1 MTEISELQRKR
12 AENLIWTCAED
23 YSFTPDFKAYD
34 SEGIADLYWNCI
46 IGAVRRHYEYPK
58 IEAVLR
64 ALQQYEE
71 SETYES
77 LLWLG
82 LENCVFAREV
92 SSRPVLARLRT
103 EYAKAFTEKA
113 AGSENALFHLDDD
126 LFAALSLGHWTRV
139 LGGEAHL
146 SKYDICLL
154 DELELSPE
162 LDTDALTAHLQEL
175 FSHWFQIKTEGKKA
189 RKRFSFPGLRKR
201 PVRKGEG
208 HFLRFG
214 FGIADHPDNIYGG
227 ADAQGG
233 DRRER
238 EVKTKLSAE
247 ELREFIETKY
257 GKPVYDSRRI
267 SEIERSLCTKNHEGC
282 HLHFTY
288 GERVPASAIQ
298 NGFEALSRQR
308 EALQI
313 EQNRKYYQDNIVRNR
328 AAIAKLAS
336 NITNSV
342 LMHLHPSPVKAN
354 SGALDG
360 RLVWRAATLEDE
372 RVFTR
377 PEHDTPGD
385 LCVDILLDASTS
397 QITRQTTI
405 SSQGYIIAEALT
417 RCGIPCRVI
426 SFCSMTG
433 YTILRIFRDYTRPK
447 DNKNIFEYVS
457 NGCNRDGLAIRA
469 AHHLISEA
477 PYENRILIV
486 LSDVKPNDVVKILP
500 GGGDERV
507 LYEHL
512 PGLTDTALEVRRARA
527 DGISVICIFT
537 GEDEDLPS
545 AKMVYGRDFVR
556 IQSFDRLADTV
567 GLLIRNQIKNME

>member
-1 MTEISELQRKR
+1 M
-12 AENLIWTCAED
+12 
-23 YSFTPDFKAYD
+23 
-34 SEGIADLYWNCI
+34 
-46 IGAVRRHYEYPK
+46 
-58 IEAVLR
+58 
-64 ALQQYEE
+64 
-71 SETYES
+71 
-77 LLWLG
+77 
-82 LENCVFAREV
+82 
-92 SSRPVLARLRT
+92 
-103 EYAKAFTEKA
+103 
-113 AGSENALFHLDDD
+113 
-126 LFAALSLGHWTRV
+126 
-139 LGGEAHL
+139 
-146 SKYDICLL
+146 
-154 DELELSPE
+154 
-162 LDTDALTAHLQEL
+162 
-175 FSHWFQIKTEGKKA
+175 
-189 RKRFSFPGLRKR
+189 
-201 PVRKGEG
+201 
-208 HFLRFG
+208 
-214 FGIADHPDNIYGG
+214 
-227 ADAQGG
+227 
-233 DRRER
+233 
-238 EVKTKLSAE
+238 
-247 ELREFIETKY
+247 
-257 GKPVYDSRRI
+257 
-267 SEIERSLCTKNHEGC
+267 
-282 HLHFTY
+282 
-288 GERVPASAIQ
+288 PASAIQ

-377 PEHDTPGD
+377 PEHDAPGD

-507 LYEHL
+507 PYEHL

>member
-1 MTEISELQRKR
+1 MAEISELQKKR

-23 YSFTPDFKAYD
+23 YTFTPDFKAYD
-34 SEGIADLYWNCI
+34 SDGLADLYWNCI

-71 SETYES
+71 SDTYEN

-92 SSRPVLARLRT
+92 TGRPVLARLR
-103 EYAKAFTEKA
+103 EQYAEAFLEKA
-113 AGSENALFHLDDD
+113 SGSEAALFRLDDD
-126 LFAALSLGHWTRV
+126 LVGALSLGHWTRV
-139 LGGEAHL
+139 LGREVHL
-146 SKYDICLL
+146 SKYDIRLL
-154 DELELSPE
+154 DELELSPT
-162 LDTDALTAHLQEL
+162 LDTDALVSRMQEL
-175 FSHWFQIKTEGKKA
+175 FSHWFQIRTEEKKA
-189 RKRFSFPGLRKR
+189 RNRFSLPGLRKR
-201 PVRKGEG
+201 SLKQGKG

-214 FGIADHPDNIYGG
+214 FGMADHPDNIYGG
-227 ADAQGG
+227 ATQGD
-233 DRRER
+233 DRRDR

-257 GKPVYDSRRI
+257 GKPMYNPRRI
-267 SEIERSLCTKNHEGC
+267 TEIERNLCIGNHEGC

-298 NGFEALSRQR
+298 NGFEALSRQK

-313 EQNRKYYQDNIVRNR
+313 EQNRKYYQDNIIRNR
-328 AAIAKLAS
+328 IAIAKLAS

-342 LMHLHPSPVKAN
+342 LMHLHPSPVKSN
-354 SGALDG
+354 SGVLDG
-360 RLVWRAATLEDE
+360 RLVWRAATLGDE

-417 RCGIPCRVI
+417 RCSIPCRVI

-433 YTILRIFRDYTRPK
+433 YTILRTFRDYTSPK

-469 AHHLISEA
+469 AHHLISGA
-477 PYENRILIV
+477 PYENRILII

-507 LYEHL
+507 PYEHL